1 MENSVK
7 MQKAAAIIVYVA
19 VAFALIVLIIC
30 PIVSIFARSI
40 ITDGRLDWS
49 NLVQLFSDS
58 EYFQTIGNSLM
69 LGLSVTVL
77 TTIIALPLAYI
88 FSRTRFAKA
97 KWMDIVFMIP
107 FMTPPYI
114 SAMGWTRFLGRN
126 GFLQQMMPFITNSQD
141 FLYSFWGLTLIM
153 SFNAFPFMFTLMKN
167 AMLNIPS
174 SLDEAGAV
182 CGGDF
187 FYRLRRIFA
196 PMLLGNYAI
205 AAILVF
211 IRTIGE
217 YGTPAV
223 IGLQMSPAFY
233 VFATSIQKYTTV
245 APINF
250 GMSAMLS
257 VVLTILCFALWLI
270 QNYLTEKKTYK
281 VVIGK
286 GVRVSY
292 KKMPIWA
299 SIISVAYIVIV
310 LLLAVGVP
318 YFSVVATSLFKTV
331 SGGLSAGNLTFDNY
345 IELFESGGRGVNAIL
360 ISLILAVTSATIA
373 SILGTIICTF
383 SRRKKRLY
391 KAPEAVGMLPEM
403 LPAIVLVVG
412 IMLFWNTL
420 YKVIP
425 LYNTLGIM
433 IVAYVAIF
441 LPYSIQYVTSAY
453 TQFSDS
459 LPLAGRIMGGSKA
472 YVFRRITFPL
482 LLKGIITGWMMIFI
496 ISFRELVTA
505 TLLSPTNTLVVST
518 YIWRQFEQGHSQLAM
533 CMAVI
538 CLIITVGALIV
549 VRVLTERKKK

>member
-7 MQKAAAIIVYVA
+7 MQKAAAIICYVA

-40 ITDGRLDWS
+40 ITDGKLDWS

-58 EYFQTIGNSLM
+58 EYFQTIGNSLL

-77 TTIIALPLAYI
+77 TTIVALPLAYI
-88 FSRTRFAKA
+88 FSRTSFTKA
-97 KWMDIVFMIP
+97 KWIDIVFMIP

-114 SAMGWTRFLGRN
+114 SAMGWTKFLGRN
-126 GFLQQMMPFITNSQD
+126 GFLQQMLPFIENSQD

-153 SFNAFPFMFTLMKN
+153 TFNAFPFMFTLMKN

-182 CGGDF
+182 CGGGF

-233 VFATSIQKYTTV
+233 VFATSIQRFTTV
-245 APINF
+245 APVNF

-257 VVLTILCFALWLI
+257 VVLTILCFALWLV

-281 VVIGK
+281 VVSGK

-292 KKMPIWA
+292 KKMPLWGK
-299 SIISVAYIVIV
+299 IICIAYIAII

-318 YFSVVATSLFKTV
+318 YFSVVATSLFRTV
-331 SGGLSAGNLTFDNY
+331 SGGLSADNLTFDNY

-360 ISLILAVTSATIA
+360 ISLFLAVTSGTIA
-373 SILGTIICTF
+373 SVPGTIICTF
-383 SRRKKRLY
+383 LPRKNRLSTSCSSGT
-391 KAPEAVGMLPEM
+391 KPNSCE
-403 LPAIVLVVG
+403 
-412 IMLFWNTL
+412 T
-420 YKVIP
+420 P
-425 LYNTLGIM
+425 LKKGGATKGRPPP
-433 IVAYVAIF
+433 F
-441 LPYSIQYVTSAY
+441 PSGT
-453 TQFSDS
+453 
-459 LPLAGRIMGGSKA
+459 AGR
-472 YVFRRITFPL
+472 FPGEEL
-482 LLKGIITGWMMIFI
+482 RQIFFI
-496 ISFRELVTA
+496 DRLIRPRTRSIPVT
-505 TLLSPTNTLVVST
+505 
-518 YIWRQFEQGHSQLAM
+518 R
-533 CMAVI
+533 
-538 CLIITVGALIV
+538 TVTCWCS
-549 VRVLTERKKK
+549 LTA

>member
-1 MENSVK
+1 
-7 MQKAAAIIVYVA
+7 MQKAAAIIIYVA

-40 ITDGRLDWS
+40 ITDGKLDWT
-49 NLVQLFSDS
+49 NLNKLFSES
-58 EYFQTIGNSLM
+58 EYFETVGNSLL
-69 LGLSVTVL
+69 LGLSVTL
-77 TTIIALPLAYI
+77 LATIVSLPLAYI

-97 KWMDIVFMIP
+97 KWMDIVFMVP

-126 GFLQQMMPFITNSQD
+126 GFLQQMLPFIENSQD

-153 SFNAFPFMFTLMKN
+153 TFNAFPFMFTLMKN

-182 CGGDF
+182 CGGGF

-196 PMLLGNYAI
+196 PLLLGNYAI

-223 IGLQMSPAFY
+223 IGLQMKPAFY
-233 VFATSIQKYTTV
+233 VFATSIQRYTTV
-245 APINF
+245 APISF

-257 VVLTILCFALWLI
+257 VVLTIICFAFWLI

-281 VVIGK
+281 VISGK
-286 GVRVSY
+286 GVRVTY
-292 KKMPIWA
+292 KKMPLWL
-299 SIISVAYIVIV
+299 SIISVVYIVIV
-310 LLLAVGVP
+310 LALAVGVP
-318 YFSVVATSLFKTV
+318 YFSVIATSLFKTV
-331 SGGLSAGNLTFDNY
+331 TGGLKASNLTFDNY
-345 IELFESGGRGVNAIL
+345 IELFESGGRGVGAVQT
-360 ISLILAVTSATIA
+360 SLILALVSATIA
-373 SILGTIICTF
+373 SIIGTIIC
-383 SRRKKRLY
+383 SVSHNKRRSIN

-412 IMLFWNTL
+412 IMLFWNSL

-425 LYNTLGIM
+425 LYNTMGIM
-433 IVAYVAIF
+433 IVAYVALF

-453 TQFSDS
+453 TQFSDN
-459 LPLAGRIMGGSKA
+459 LPLAGRIMGGKRP
-472 YVFRRITFPL
+472 YVFFRITFPL
-482 LLKGIITGWMMIFI
+482 LLKGIVTGWMMIFI
-496 ISFRELVTA
+496 ISFRELVSA

-518 YIWRQFEQGHSQLAM
+518 YIWRQFEQGRTQLAM

-538 CLIITVGALIV
+538 CLIITVGALLV
-549 VRVLTERKKK
+549 VKVLTERKKK